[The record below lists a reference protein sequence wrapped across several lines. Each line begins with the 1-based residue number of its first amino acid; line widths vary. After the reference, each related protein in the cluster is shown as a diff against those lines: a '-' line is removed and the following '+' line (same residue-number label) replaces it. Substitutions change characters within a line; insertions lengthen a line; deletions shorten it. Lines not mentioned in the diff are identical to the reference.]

1 MSDLSILFPGME
13 ALDDDININVDTT
26 GSSSSD
32 DVAAAEETAASD
44 AETVATDAGDI
55 KNDATETTDAAT
67 AFAHQYSD
75 LCAIQQHIA
84 RFGVDRTFLALVNRN
99 NVFGRALNLN
109 LPAMES
115 FEAVGSPYS
124 PTSVACLE
132 ALEEGMWKKFVNFI
146 KGVINKIK
154 NFFGKIWTWIKGL
167 FGNYEVRLGKFAEFE
182 RKVQWNNEDSLSK
195 DWKEDE
201 AYDTPQ
207 LKSVTDQY
215 TKLSTAESAPLFKK
229 AQDLAQKI
237 LKIISEDHASADL
250 TDTSK
255 NFYNNQVD
263 IKDENKKAIEHGN
276 GMLFDED
283 SKEVQDYF
291 KSLEEVDKSLD
302 TVVENMK
309 KSKLTTFGGDA
320 KTVLGKL
327 HGIFTTCLNEAR
339 TLVSKVRSTTDQQTR
354 ISQATTML
362 LDKVDRGVVTKGQ
375 NLPAEIRSD
384 ITKSMALV
392 QKIMM
397 KGMGA
402 NTYLPRI
409 IGIYFKVLSAIQ
421 SVVSVVEKK
430 NS

>member
-26 GSSSSD
+26 GSSSPD

-132 ALEEGMWKKFVNFI
+132 ALEEGMWKKFVNFVRNI
-146 KGVINKIK
+146 INKIK

-167 FGNYEVRLGKFAEFE
+167 FGNYEARLGKFTEFE
-182 RKVQWNNEDSLSK
+182 RKVQWNNADSLSK
-195 DWKEDE
+195 DWKEDK
-201 AYDTPQ
+201 AYDTPE
-207 LKSVTDQY
+207 LKAVTDKY
-215 TKLSTAESAPLFKK
+215 TNLTKAESSPVFKK
-229 AQDLAQKI
+229 AQDLATKVLDMVSKDNATESVRSI
-237 LKIISEDHASADL
+237 NSDIINKGSASSDDRFAF
-250 TDTSK
+250 
-255 NFYNNQVD
+255 N
-263 IKDENKKAIEHGN
+263 
-276 GMLFDED
+276 ED

-291 KSLEEVDKSLD
+291 KSLEEVEKDIDSVAEKM
-302 TVVENMK
+302 EK
-309 KSKLTTFGGDA
+309 QKLEKFGSDA
-320 KTVLGKL
+320 VTVLGKL
-327 HGIFTTCLNEAR
+327 HTIFTTCLNEAR
-339 TLVSKVRSTTDQQTR
+339 TLVGNVRSTTDQQTR

-362 LDKVDRGVVTKGQ
+362 LDKIDRGIVSKG
-375 NLPAEIRSD
+375 NNFPAQLRSV
-384 ITKSMALV
+384 ITKSMATV

-402 NTYLPRI
+402 NTYLPKI
-409 IGIYFKVLSAIQ
+409 IGLYFKVLSAIQ